1 MDWCMIQM
9 KREMMEM
16 MKRASAY
23 KKYVSKRL
31 NS

>member
-9 KREMMEM
+9 KGEI
-16 MKRASAY
+16 MKRDEASAY